1 MKPFTTL
8 SQELLADY
16 RIFRLRKD
24 RCRSPRTQGEHDFY
38 VLEADSWVNVVAL
51 TPDEQII
58 LIEQYRFGVGQI
70 TLEMPGGIIDPG
82 ETPLEAAA
90 RELIEETGYQ
100 ADAISVLG
108 HVDPNPAILNNRCYT
123 ALALGCRNIA
133 GQSLDEKEDIAV
145 RLLPIADVPQLLAS
159 GQITHALVWAAYL
172 HYDLWKK
179 KAGLGALSAFTA
191 RAD

>member
-51 TPDEQII
+51 TPERQII
-58 LIEQYRFGVGQI
+58 LIEQYRFGCGQI

-82 ETPLEAAA
+82 ESPLEAGA
-90 RELIEETGYQ
+90 RELLEETGFQ
-100 ADAISVLG
+100 ADALSVLG
-108 HVDPNPAILNNRCYT
+108 YVEPNPAILNNRCYT
-123 ALALGCRNIA
+123 VLALGCREAA

-145 RLLPIADVPQLLAS
+145 KMFPLSDLPSLFQT
-159 GQITHALVWAAYL
+159 GKITHALVWAAYL
-172 HYDLWKK
+172 HYDLWEKQQQ
-179 KAGLGALSAFTA
+179 S
-191 RAD
+191 R

>member
-1 MKPFTTL
+1 VGKDFSMKPFTTL

-179 KAGLGALSAFTA
+179 KQGSA
-191 RAD
+191 R